1 MFSFLSSRW
10 SMAAIALAMATAS
23 APVAHAQDAGGVEI
37 GIFGGY
43 DAKHQKNELGNAQP
57 NTSTEI
63 PGAAFG
69 GGLRIGYH
77 IFERLTA
84 EVESTAIASKL
95 RGSGDSSPV
104 IGLRGSLLFNLL
116 TEGSFRPFVRAGLG
130 ADILVTD
137 SARVAQKVDPD
148 GTTVVGVGTRIA
160 LTENFG
166 ARLDLL
172 GTVTAGRGN
181 QLVGEAEAWLGLYY
195 ALGGTPAD
203 SDGDGIADRTDACKS
218 VAEDLDGWQDGDG
231 CPDVDNDGDG
241 IADAADKCPLQAE
254 TVNAINDS
262 DGCPDGD
269 SDRDGIEDSEDKC
282 PAKAETVN
290 GFEDSDGCPDDP
302 DSDRDGLADSADKCP
317 KQAEVKNGYQDEDG
331 CPDTVPDSDKDGL
344 DDLADKCPKEPET
357 KNGYQDDDGCPD
369 AVPEKLRKFAGAIK
383 GIEFETGSA
392 TIAAKSFA
400 VLDNAVAVLA
410 EFKDT
415 GIEVQG
421 HTDNVGDPD
430 KNKKLSLDRA
440 EAVKAYLISKG
451 IDGKRIS
458 TVGFGPDKPVADNKS
473 PKGRAQNR
481 RIEFALK

>member
-1 MFSFLSSRW
+1 MSVFKSFRLL
-10 SMAAIALAMATAS
+10 AALLAAATAAS
-23 APVAHAQDAGGVEI
+23 AIPAAYAEDQGAVEL

-43 DAKHQKNELGNAQP
+43 DAKHQSNELGNAVP
-57 NTSTEI
+57 LTTSEI

-77 IFERLTA
+77 ILERLTA
-84 EVESTAIASKL
+84 ELEAKAIASKL
-95 RGSGDSSPV
+95 QGSGDASPV
-104 IGLRGSLLFNLL
+104 FGVRGSLLFNLL
-116 TEGSFRPFVRAGLG
+116 TEGTFRPFVRAGLG

-137 SARVAQKVDPD
+137 SVRVAQKVDPD
-148 GTTVVGVGTRIA
+148 GTTVLGLGTRIA
-160 LTENFG
+160 VTENFG

-172 GTVTAGRGN
+172 GTITAGRGN
-181 QLVGEAEAWLGLYY
+181 KMVGEAEAWLGLYY
-195 ALGGTPAD
+195 TLGGTPAD
-203 SDGDGIADRTDACKS
+203 TDGDGVPDRADACKA
-218 VAEDLDGWQDGDG
+218 VREDVDGWQDSDG
-231 CPDVDNDGDG
+231 CPDDDNDGDG
-241 IADAADKCPLQAE
+241 IADSADKCPLDAE
-254 TVNAINDS
+254 TVNKIKDT

-269 SDRDGIEDSEDKC
+269 GDGDGIEDSDDKC

-290 GFEDSDGCPDDP
+290 GFEDADGCPDDP
-302 DSDRDGLADSADKCP
+302 DTDKDGIADSADKCP

-331 CPDTVPDSDKDGL
+331 CPDSVPDSDKDGL
-344 DDLADKCPKEPET
+344 DDLADKCPKEPESR
-357 KNGYQDDDGCPD
+357 NGYQDEDGCPD

-400 VLDNAVAVLA
+400 VLDNAVLVLA

-421 HTDNVGDPD
+421 HTDNVGDVA

-451 IDGKRIS
+451 IDAKRVS